1 MSMAYGHAQK
11 NFGISGCVVM
21 IARDEFL
28 QTTPC
33 SYIPSVLDYRV
44 YKEKGD
50 FPFLTNSSTI
60 FSIFK
65 MTEDLIGRGGIDSER
80 FRKRA

>member
-1 MSMAYGHAQK
+1 MLTKPIDWSKVSLAYGHAQK

-21 IARDEFL
+21 IGRDEFL

-33 SYIPSVLDYRV
+33 SYIPSVLDFRV

-50 FPFLTNSSTI
+50 FPFTTNASTTY
-60 FSIFK
+60 SILK
-65 MTEDLIGRGGIDSER
+65 MTDDLL
-80 FRKRA
+80 